1 MSEPIKNS
9 DSVQNTSPP
18 DDLFVDPIR
27 KPVIGSIFVLLF
39 VALVPV
45 WPLGGDWWEVPAWA
59 VFALFASI
67 FLSVF
72 TAYVILRIWHDP
84 EDMLSEND
92 PMND

>member
-1 MSEPIKNS
+1 MSEQIKNS
-9 DSVQNTSPP
+9 ESVQNTSSPES
-18 DDLFVDPIR
+18 LFVDPIR
-27 KPVIGSIFVLLF
+27 KPVIGSVFVLLF
-39 VALVPV
+39 AALVPV
-45 WPLGGDWWEVPAWA
+45 WPLGGDWWGVPAWA

-92 PMND
+92 PVND